1 MKKIFLSPFILLGF
15 IFGTFFSFYIPKSQ
29 LLNYKKTPSP
39 TVVTIKT
46 YGIPLRI
53 TIPAINVDTVVEHV
67 GKDAQGNMDVPKD
80 ANNVAWY
87 ELGYQPGENGNAVIA
102 GHLDTKTGPAIFY
115 NLNQL
120 KVGDEITVATDLNK
134 KLVFTVVNKQI
145 YKANNFPVL
154 TVFGP
159 ASEPLLNLITCTG
172 VFDRTTEHYLDR
184 VVVITKLKNIL

>member
-1 MKKIFLSPFILLGF
+1 MSVN
-15 IFGTFFSFYIPKSQ
+15 T
-29 LLNYKKTPSP
+29 T
-39 TVVTIKT
+39 
-46 YGIPLRI
+46 
-53 TIPAINVDTVVEHV
+53 VEHV

-87 ELGYQPGENGNAVIA
+87 ELGYKPGENGNAVIA

-120 KVGDEITVATDLNK
+120 KVGDEITVATNLNK

-154 TVFGP
+154 TVFGT

>member
-1 MKKIFLSPFILLGF
+1 
-15 IFGTFFSFYIPKSQ
+15 
-29 LLNYKKTPSP
+29 
-39 TVVTIKT
+39 
-46 YGIPLRI
+46 
-53 TIPAINVDTVVEHV
+53 
-67 GKDAQGNMDVPKD
+67 MDVPKD

-87 ELGYQPGENGNAVIA
+87 ELGYKPGENGNAVIA

-120 KVGDEITVATDLNK
+120 KVGDEITVATNLNK

-154 TVFGP
+154 TVFGT

>member
-1 MKKIFLSPFILLGF
+1 MRNTTFFPTVVLSL
-15 IFGTFFSFYIPKSQ
+15 IFGTLFLLYIPKSS
-29 LLNYKKTPSP
+29 LLNYRTTFSP
-39 TVVTIKT
+39 TVVRINT
-46 YGIPLRI
+46 YGTPLHI
-53 TIPAINVDTVVEHV
+53 IIPAMSVNTTVEHV

-87 ELGYQPGENGNAVIA
+87 ELGYKPGENGNAVIA

-120 KVGDEITVATDLNK
+120 KVGDEITVATNLNK

-154 TVFGP
+154 TVFGT